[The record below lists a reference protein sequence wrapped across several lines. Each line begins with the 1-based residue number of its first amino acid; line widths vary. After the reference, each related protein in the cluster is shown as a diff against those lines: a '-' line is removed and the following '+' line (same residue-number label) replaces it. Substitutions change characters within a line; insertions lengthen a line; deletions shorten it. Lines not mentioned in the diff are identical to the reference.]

1 VIQYLSF
8 LYTPRSLAI
17 RNVYKFIH
25 PSSSSPSSSHILPIP
40 LHQNQTKEALAKKL
54 NRPNIARMDLTP
66 YERLIADEVLD
77 PDQLEGGFDTIGGL
91 EQQKREIFELA
102 VLPLK
107 RPDLFNQRGKL
118 LSSPKGLLFYGAPG
132 TGKTMLAK
140 AIARESGAAFINLR
154 MSTLMNKYF
163 GESNKLVAAVFSL
176 AYKLAPSII
185 FIDEIESFL
194 RARGGNDEAPWIS
207 LKAEFMTL
215 WDGVLTDSAVPIMV
229 LGASNRPYDLDP
241 AILRRLPRQFEIPL
255 PGPSERAHIL
265 RLLLKEEH
273 IDLQSV
279 KVERLAA
286 DTDGYS
292 GSDLKELCRAAV
304 MIPIRDVMPMPANG
318 SLTSL
323 DVESLQVADFRMVKM
338 ADFHVAMKR
347 VKPTGH
353 AAQDYQQ
360 REGAQAVNTAR
371 MTPAFMNAAL
381 SMLLHSVM
389 QGGGGQASPGAG
401 AGAGAGAANR
411 HGNDGG
417 SNGTR

>member
-1 VIQYLSF
+1 MPFAPPSIQSVLLPKPSRV
-8 LYTPRSLAI
+8 TPL
-17 RNVYKFIH
+17 
-25 PSSSSPSSSHILPIP
+25 PSTP
-40 LHQNQTKEALAKKL
+40 QTKEALAKKL
-54 NRPNIARMDLTP
+54 NRPDIARMDLTP
-66 YERLIADEVLD
+66 YERMIADEVLD

-91 EQQKREIFELA
+91 EQQKQEIFELA

-107 RPDLFNQRGKL
+107 RPDLFNKRGKL

-194 RARGGNDEAPWIS
+194 RARGGNDEAPWLT

-255 PGPSERAHIL
+255 PGPAERAQIL

-273 IDLQSV
+273 IDTQSV
-279 KVERLAA
+279 RVERLAA

-304 MIPIRDVMPMPANG
+304 MLPIRDVMTVPENG
-318 SLTSL
+318 SLSSFDSDSL
-323 DVESLQVADFRMVKM
+323 RAENLRMVKM
-338 ADFHVAMKR
+338 ADFHVAMER

-389 QGGGGQASPGAG
+389 QGGGQAPQDPPQAG
-401 AGAGAGAANR
+401 A
-411 HGNDGG
+411 
-417 SNGTR
+417 SNGHGGHGGRRNGNGEANGSR

>member
-1 VIQYLSF
+1 
-8 LYTPRSLAI
+8 
-17 RNVYKFIH
+17 
-25 PSSSSPSSSHILPIP
+25 
-40 LHQNQTKEALAKKL
+40 
-54 NRPNIARMDLTP
+54 MDLTP

-215 WDGVLTDSAVPIMV
+215 WDGVLTDSSVPIMV

-273 IDLQSV
+273 VDLQSV
-279 KVERLAA
+279 KIERLAA

-323 DVESLQVADFRMVKM
+323 DVESLQVGDFRMVKM

-381 SMLLHSVM
+381 SMLLHSVL
-389 QGGGGQASPGAG
+389 QGGGEGGGQAPQGPQ
-401 AGAGAGAANR
+401 ANG
-411 HGNDGG
+411 HGNNGG
-417 SNGTR
+417 GANGTR